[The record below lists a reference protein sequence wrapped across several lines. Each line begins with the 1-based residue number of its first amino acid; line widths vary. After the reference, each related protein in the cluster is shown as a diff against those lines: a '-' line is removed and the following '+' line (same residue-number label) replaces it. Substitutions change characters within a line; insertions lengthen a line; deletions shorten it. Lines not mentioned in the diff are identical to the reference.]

1 MQKMITK
8 NAMFSTVAVQSGDIQ
23 FRSNV
28 VVTASNIEEDGVIIG
43 FNYNTEV
50 VHQIILSA
58 QEFSDLLSAMHEI
71 ALERGM
77 LQ

>member
-50 VHQIILSA
+50 VHQIILSG

-71 ALERGM
+71 ASERGM

>member
-50 VHQIILSA
+50 VHQIILSG